1 MAILPVSSVNLD
13 SNNRVGFRGDMEV
26 APLKRVDS
34 DMEGKARTS
43 VGKYATVPVVVL
55 MTLNPSLS
63 AQAAGSNAPE
73 PKQITMEMPYA
84 PSEASEAE
92 PMYDFAS
99 EAAALSSPES
109 APQTS
114 GVSSTKRS
122 SYVAPDITQYERKFT
137 ALDGKKY
144 TMYYTD
150 YMKNTHNNKD
160 IVMEIYF
167 VPEDYKPINIGYR
180 NDENIPPKMTGF
192 LYHDIGKDKEFVGA
206 KVVRHETYGEGYKK
220 YSEIYEYEIP
230 LPTDIANEIIDLI
243 TEKTKYTPSKQFI
256 EMFETVTTPE
266 IIKEHRIK

>member
-63 AQAAGSNAPE
+63 AQAAGNNAPE

-99 EAAALSSPES
+99 EAAALSAPES

-114 GVSSTKRS
+114 STEAPYGWAWLKTEEIKFSHRGKTPISGFDMLYTTVEGDIEDPKEIQFVYIILDKENKAPNNPNACPPLVRELIYHKLADGREFCGVKIEENTVDKQGKTTGYMESEIKI
-122 SYVAPDITQYERKFT
+122 DDDT
-137 ALDGKKY
+137 ANLLMDLLLNQSGW
-144 TMYYTD
+144 
-150 YMKNTHNNKD
+150 NNKTG
-160 IVMEIYF
+160 IKYSATTS
-167 VPEDYKPINIGYR
+167 PR
-180 NDENIPPKMTGF
+180 LIPPKF
-192 LYHDIGKDKEFVGA
+192 Y
-206 KVVRHETYGEGYKK
+206 
-220 YSEIYEYEIP
+220 
-230 LPTDIANEIIDLI
+230 
-243 TEKTKYTPSKQFI
+243 
-256 EMFETVTTPE
+256 
-266 IIKEHRIK
+266 

>member
-63 AQAAGSNAPE
+63 AQAAGNNAPE

-114 GVSSTKRS
+114 GVN
-122 SYVAPDITQYERKFT
+122 APKAWYNTHKIIESFPFVS
-137 ALDGKKY
+137 DGKKY
-144 TMYYTD
+144 TMQYATLNSDESQVSAVYFIPDGYDKYAKGNVKPPTFA
-150 YMKNTHNNKD
+150 KLVLHNLGNGENFAGAWVRESKIED
-160 IVMEIYF
+160 GRPATIY
-167 VPEDYKPINIGYR
+167 
-180 NDENIPPKMTGF
+180 
-192 LYHDIGKDKEFVGA
+192 KEV
-206 KVVRHETYGEGYKK
+206 E
-220 YSEIYEYEIP
+220 
-230 LPTDIANEIIDLI
+230 LPDDIANRLIDMLSGDYKI
-243 TEKTKYTPSKQFI
+243 PPSKYI
-256 EMFETVTTPE
+256 RENC
-266 IIKEHRIK
+266 IKEVFDSKLLPTEIHGEYY